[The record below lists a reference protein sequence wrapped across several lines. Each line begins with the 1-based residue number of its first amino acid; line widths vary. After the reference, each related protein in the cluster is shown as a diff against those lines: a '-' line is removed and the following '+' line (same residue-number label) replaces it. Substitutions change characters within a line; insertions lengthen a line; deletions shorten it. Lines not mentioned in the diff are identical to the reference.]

1 LKRKAEREASSKK
14 AEKKSAQPC
23 YYTVDGIVKRGLPVL
38 SITCVLGIGV
48 GQILNLKENS
58 LLSMPALLIL
68 IPALIKIG
76 GDTGSMLGARLS
88 SAFHM
93 GLGEHLHKN
102 PVVHNSLIAA
112 AIVGFVSSGS
122 VTVLVWIASQL
133 LGYGMPFL
141 ILLKISL
148 IAVCIELV
156 VVHSATI
163 GIAFAS
169 HRFGIDPDDTV
180 IPFIATLGDL
190 VGVVGIFIAL
200 GLLDII

>member
-1 LKRKAEREASSKK
+1 MN
-14 AEKKSAQPC
+14 
-23 YYTVDGIVKRGLPVL
+23 GIVKRGLPVL
-38 SITCVLGIGV
+38 SLTCMLAIIV
-48 GQILNLKENS
+48 GQILSLKESS

-93 GLGEHLHKN
+93 GLGEHIHRN

-112 AIVGFVSSGS
+112 AIVGLISSVSVS
-122 VTVLVWIASQL
+122 VLVWAASRL

-141 ILLKISL
+141 TLLEISL
-148 IAVCIELV
+148 IAVCIELIV
-156 VVHSATI
+156 VYSATI

-190 VGVVGIFIAL
+190 VGVAGIFIAL
-200 GLLDII
+200 EILNII

>member
-1 LKRKAEREASSKK
+1 MTRRANGAK
-14 AEKKSAQPC
+14 C
-23 YYTVDGIVKRGLPVL
+23 YYTVEGIVRRGLPVL
-38 SITCVLGIGV
+38 SITCVIGIIV
-48 GQILNLKENS
+48 GQILNSRENN
-58 LLSMPALLIL
+58 LLSMPALLVL

-93 GLGEHLHKN
+93 GLGDHIHRN

-112 AIVGFVSSGS
+112 AIVGLISSVSVS
-122 VTVLVWIASQL
+122 VLVWIASNL
-133 LGYGMPFL
+133 LGFGMAFL
-141 ILLKISL
+141 TLLQISL

-156 VVHSATI
+156 VVYSATI

-190 VGVVGIFIAL
+190 VGVTGIFIAL
-200 GLLDII
+200 GVLKII